1 MRFELS
7 FWEQKQYF
15 TNIDVVIVG
24 SGIVGLSAA
33 LSLKEKSPKINILIV
48 ESGALPSGAST
59 KNAGFACIGSIS
71 ELIDDLKKREEE
83 EVFALVEKR
92 YNGLKRLR
100 ERVGDAGMHYNA
112 YGGYEVFDNVI
123 NYEECADKITDFNF
137 ELNKRIGIKEIY
149 KNADASIAKLGLNN
163 TKHLISCSAEGQIDS
178 GMMMEALI
186 DKAKLAGIKILNG
199 LHVTSFENE
208 NDKIKLQTKNGYIFQ
223 AGRMLICTNGFAK
236 QLLPSEDVEP
246 ARGQVL
252 ITSQI
257 PLLKIKGNF
266 HFDRGYFYFRNVEDR
281 VLIGGGRNL
290 SFETEHTTEQ
300 NVTTLIQSK
309 LEELLREMILPG
321 INYSIEQR
329 WAGTMGIGTNKD
341 PIVKKIQKN
350 IYCAVRMGGMGIAL
364 GSLTGEEAAALVFA
378 EL

>member
-1 MRFELS
+1 M
-7 FWEQKQYF
+7 
-15 TNIDVVIVG
+15 
-24 SGIVGLSAA
+24 
-33 LSLKEKSPKINILIV
+33 
-48 ESGALPSGAST
+48 
-59 KNAGFACIGSIS
+59 
-71 ELIDDLKKREEE
+71 
-83 EVFALVEKR
+83 
-92 YNGLKRLR
+92 
-100 ERVGDAGMHYNA
+100 
-112 YGGYEVFDNVI
+112 
-123 NYEECADKITDFNF
+123 
-137 ELNKRIGIKEIY
+137 
-149 KNADASIAKLGLNN
+149 
-163 TKHLISCSAEGQIDS
+163 
-178 GMMMEALI
+178 
-186 DKAKLAGIKILNG
+186 
-199 LHVTSFENE
+199 
-208 NDKIKLQTKNGYIFQ
+208 
-223 AGRMLICTNGFAK
+223 
-236 QLLPSEDVEP
+236 
-246 ARGQVL
+246 L